1 MGVATAV
8 LLWALWPLWHSLTQG
23 TELVQHIHPEV
34 LLQQALSDGCWL
46 FFCPLINYDPLG
58 WSQNN
63 RNITRFSPNPLVGLR
78 NCFLL
83 FSSHVKMFSQPLGHK
98 IFLADFLLLIPW
110 LEEQEAGWSF
120 EASLDSII
128 FNLEPSAPKIQNKI
142 RSRQNF
148 SIVHSELSSHCQIR
162 RLDLPFPGSRQNIFM
177 KPRIAGK
184 DD

>member
-1 MGVATAV
+1 MGVAV

-58 WSQNN
+58 WSRNN

-83 FSSHVKMFSQPLGHK
+83 FSSRVKMFSQPLGHK

-128 FNLEPSAPKIQNKI
+128 FNLEPSAPRFKT
-142 RSRQNF
+142 
-148 SIVHSELSSHCQIR
+148 
-162 RLDLPFPGSRQNIFM
+162 RLDLGKTSQLYILNYH
-177 KPRIAGK
+177 RIARLG
-184 DD
+184 D